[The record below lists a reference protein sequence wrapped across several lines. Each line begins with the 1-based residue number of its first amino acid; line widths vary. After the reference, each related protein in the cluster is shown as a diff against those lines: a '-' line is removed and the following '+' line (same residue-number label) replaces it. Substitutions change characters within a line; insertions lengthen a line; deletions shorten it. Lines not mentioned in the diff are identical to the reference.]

1 MKILNFFFIITVLL
15 TLASCKSK
23 PAPII
28 NNSKNI
34 YSKNSFNKDKYKE
47 VEKEDKN
54 VRIVDLD
61 EAKQK
66 AAPATALTYSS
77 KEVEVMQGDTLYSI
91 SRKYNTPLRD
101 IIEENNLSAPYILKP
116 GAKLT
121 LPKSTYYEVKSGDT
135 LYSISRAHQMNID
148 NIVALNDL
156 KPPYQV
162 NVGQKLKI
170 SASATYNEPAPK
182 PITAPSVVSTPQM
195 VVAKKEV
202 EKEKP
207 QTKRYIAPS
216 ENLFSDKTNHFSWPV
231 SGKVIS
237 KFGPKS
243 GGLYNDGINIKA
255 GHGAPVKAAEDGA
268 VAYVGNELK
277 GYGNLIIVKHSGG
290 WITAYAH
297 LSKTN
302 VKRGQKVTKSQI
314 IAAVGSTGNV
324 DSSQLYFGLRKG
336 RDAVNPES
344 YLRK

>member
-1 MKILNFFFIITVLL
+1 MIIWP
-15 TLASCKSK
+15 LASCKPK
-23 PAPII
+23 LAPII

-34 YSKNSFNKDKYKE
+34 YSKNSFNKDKYKSD
-47 VEKEDKN
+47 EKEEQK
-54 VRIVDLD
+54 VKIVDLD
-61 EAKQK
+61 QASSK
-66 AAPATALTYSS
+66 AAASASLSYSS

-101 IIEENNLSAPYILKP
+101 IIEENKLSAPYILKS
-116 GAKLT
+116 GTRLV
-121 LPKSTYYEVKSGDT
+121 LPQSTYYEVKSGDT

-148 NIVALNDL
+148 SIVALNDL

-162 NVGQKLKI
+162 NAGQKLKV
-170 SASATYNEPAPK
+170 SASATYNEPVVKEEKPK
-182 PITAPSVVSTPQM
+182 PSAPLTHQTSL
-195 VVAKKEV
+195 VAKV
-202 EKEKP
+202 DKEKP
-207 QTKRYIAPS
+207 EVKKYIVPS

-231 SGKVIS
+231 SGKIIS
-237 KFGPKS
+237 KFGPKN
-243 GGLYNDGINIKA
+243 GGLYNDGINIKSA
-255 GHGAPVKAAEDGA
+255 QGTPVKAAEDGA

-302 VKRGQKVTKSQI
+302 VKRGQKVFKSQV